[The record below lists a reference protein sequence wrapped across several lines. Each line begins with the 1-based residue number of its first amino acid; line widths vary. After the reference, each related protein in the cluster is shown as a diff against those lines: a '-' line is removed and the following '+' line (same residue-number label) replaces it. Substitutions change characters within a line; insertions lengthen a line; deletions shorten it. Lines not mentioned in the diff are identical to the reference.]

1 LHKLSDDKVDTD
13 SNGYVRVAYHNHSS
27 LKKLIATDDND
38 SEYTY
43 ASSRVLKLAAC
54 STASTDLARSAT
66 SSLPSSLD
74 KSEDFLGETG
84 TVYFR
89 ELDLNLLK
97 EGR

>member
-1 LHKLSDDKVDTD
+1 
-13 SNGYVRVAYHNHSS
+13 
-27 LKKLIATDDND
+27 
-38 SEYTY
+38 
-43 ASSRVLKLAAC
+43 LAAC